1 MGCTHA
7 QPSTILSCLTEVLN
21 HQCCIFSISIFVTQ
35 PTHILVN
42 LLLLK
47 LLDSSYMSVNWLVE
61 DPMMAT
67 RTLQMKRRGNNWN
80 YTNQSHFMTG
90 LAKPRP
96 QERY

>member
-1 MGCTHA
+1 
-7 QPSTILSCLTEVLN
+7 
-21 HQCCIFSISIFVTQ
+21 
-35 PTHILVN
+35 
-42 LLLLK
+42 
-47 LLDSSYMSVNWLVE
+47 MSVNWLVE

-96 QERY
+96 QERYWLKRLENIDVAEGRIFSSRAHFEGYICSNLSHC